1 MGVPCEAD
9 SKNGEDNGVQKL
21 MACFNV
27 MFLLLFIYDYVDK
40 TNKLFPENREYFCDI
55 LLTIYERITDG
66 YAPLE
71 RRFYLQ
77 KCDVYN
83 VL

>member
-1 MGVPCEAD
+1 MVY
-9 SKNGEDNGVQKL
+9 KL

-27 MFLLLFIYDYVDK
+27 MFLLFFISDYVDK
-40 TNKLFPENREYFCDI
+40 TNKLLPENREYCCDL
-55 LLTIYERITDG
+55 LLTLYERITDG
-66 YAPLE
+66 YAHPE
-71 RRFYLQ
+71 RHFCLQ